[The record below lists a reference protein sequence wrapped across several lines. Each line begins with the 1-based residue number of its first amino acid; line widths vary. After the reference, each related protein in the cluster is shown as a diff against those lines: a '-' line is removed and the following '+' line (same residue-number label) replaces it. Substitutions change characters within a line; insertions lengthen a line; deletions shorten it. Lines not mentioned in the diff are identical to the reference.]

1 MKNVHKA
8 MGLLAVLCA
17 LAALFACTRE
27 NSAPSPTPEPVTIRR
42 QAAGEA
48 ESLADMVARLSPSVV
63 GIATRQNGQQG
74 IGSGVIVSAD
84 GYILTNHHVAA
95 EGAEV
100 TLIFADGTKELA
112 SAVWSSQALDLAIVK
127 AREGSYP
134 AAAMGSVENVRVGE
148 QVVAIGT
155 PLALQFQH
163 TVTGGIVS
171 ALNRT
176 LQVPSGRSTA
186 FMEQLI
192 QTDVAINPGNSGGP
206 LLNQRGEVIGIVTV
220 RVEEAAGIGF
230 AEGALIGLFF
240 VLLTFEGLNRLD
252 RVIRRA
258 SKTFDVY
265 VEFDEPS
272 GVREL
277 LRKLNSWD
285 CTYENF
291 EVIRGQDGRKGSAA
305 QSAGIQ
311 TGDILLRADGRE
323 CRTLLD
329 LRYVLFSHK
338 VGETLELEVQR
349 GGEILHLTPKLTAA
363 GDEI

>member
-27 NSAPSPTPEPVTIRR
+27 NSAPSPTPEPVTIRQ

-134 AAAMGSVENVRVGE
+134 AAAMGSVEDVRVGE

-230 AEGALIGLFF
+230 AIPIDIARPIVEHFLADGSYVTPKMGAYLFDSEIARYYDANSAMTTGLY
-240 VLLTFEGLNRLD
+240 
-252 RVIRRA
+252 VI
-258 SKTFDVY
+258 DV
-265 VEFDEPS
+265 EP
-272 GVREL
+272 
-277 LRKLNSWD
+277 
-285 CTYENF
+285 
-291 EVIRGQDGRKGSAA
+291 GSAA

-323 CRTLLD
+323 CKTLLD

-349 GGEILHLTPKLTAA
+349 NGEILHLTPKLTAA

>member
-27 NSAPSPTPEPVTIRR
+27 NSAPSPTPEPVTIRQ

-134 AAAMGSVENVRVGE
+134 AAAMGSVEDVRVGE

-230 AEGALIGLFF
+230 AIPIDIARPIVEHFLADGSYVTPKMGAYLFDSEIARYYDANSTMTTGLY
-240 VLLTFEGLNRLD
+240 
-252 RVIRRA
+252 VI
-258 SKTFDVY
+258 DV
-265 VEFDEPS
+265 EP
-272 GVREL
+272 
-277 LRKLNSWD
+277 
-285 CTYENF
+285 
-291 EVIRGQDGRKGSAA
+291 GSAA

-349 GGEILHLTPKLTAA
+349 NGEILHLTPKLTAA

>member
-27 NSAPSPTPEPVTIRR
+27 NSAPSPTPEPVTIRQ

-127 AREGSYP
+127 ARGDSYP
-134 AAAMGSVENVRVGE
+134 AAAMGSVEDVRVGE

-230 AEGALIGLFF
+230 AIPIDIARPIVEHFLADGSYVTPKMGAYLFDSEIARYYDANSTMTTGLY
-240 VLLTFEGLNRLD
+240 
-252 RVIRRA
+252 VI
-258 SKTFDVY
+258 DV
-265 VEFDEPS
+265 EP
-272 GVREL
+272 
-277 LRKLNSWD
+277 
-285 CTYENF
+285 
-291 EVIRGQDGRKGSAA
+291 GSAA

-323 CRTLLD
+323 CKTLLD

-349 GGEILHLTPKLTAA
+349 NGEILHLTPKLTAA

>member
-27 NSAPSPTPEPVTIRR
+27 NSAPSPTPEPVTIRQ
-42 QAAGEA
+42 QATGEA

-127 AREGSYP
+127 AKGDSYP
-134 AAAMGSVENVRVGE
+134 AAAMGSVEDVRVGE

-230 AEGALIGLFF
+230 AIPIDIARPIVEHFLADGSYVTPKMGAYLFDSEIARYYDANSTMTTGLY
-240 VLLTFEGLNRLD
+240 
-252 RVIRRA
+252 VI
-258 SKTFDVY
+258 DV
-265 VEFDEPS
+265 EP
-272 GVREL
+272 
-277 LRKLNSWD
+277 
-285 CTYENF
+285 
-291 EVIRGQDGRKGSAA
+291 GSAA

-349 GGEILHLTPKLTAA
+349 NGEILHLTPKLTAA

>member
-17 LAALFACTRE
+17 LAALFACTKE
-27 NSAPSPTPEPVTIRR
+27 NSAPSPTPEPVTIRQ
-42 QAAGEA
+42 QAAGET

-134 AAAMGSVENVRVGE
+134 AAAMGSVEDVRVGE

-192 QTDVAINPGNSGGP
+192 QTDVAINPGNAGGP

-230 AEGALIGLFF
+230 AIPIDIARPI
-240 VLLTFEGLNRLD
+240 
-252 RVIRRA
+252 
-258 SKTFDVY
+258 
-265 VEFDEPS
+265 VEHF
-272 GVREL
+272 L
-277 LRKLNSWD
+277 
-285 CTYENF
+285 
-291 EVIRGQDGRKGSAA
+291 
-305 QSAGIQ
+305 
-311 TGDILLRADGRE
+311 ADG
-323 CRTLLD
+323 
-329 LRYVLFSHK
+329 S
-338 VGETLELEVQR
+338 
-349 GGEILHLTPKLTAA
+349 
-363 GDEI
+363 

>member
-8 MGLLAVLCA
+8 TGLLAELCA

-27 NSAPSPTPEPVTIRR
+27 NSAPSPTPEPVTIRQ
-42 QAAGEA
+42 QATGEA

-134 AAAMGSVENVRVGE
+134 AAAMGSVEDVRVGE

-230 AEGALIGLFF
+230 AIPIDIARPIVEHFLADGSYVTPKMGAYLFDSEIARYYDANSTMTTGLY
-240 VLLTFEGLNRLD
+240 
-252 RVIRRA
+252 VI
-258 SKTFDVY
+258 DV
-265 VEFDEPS
+265 EP
-272 GVREL
+272 
-277 LRKLNSWD
+277 
-285 CTYENF
+285 
-291 EVIRGQDGRKGSAA
+291 GSAA

>member
-27 NSAPSPTPEPVTIRR
+27 NSAPSPTPEPVTIRQ
-42 QAAGEA
+42 QAMGEA

-127 AREGSYP
+127 AKEGSYP
-134 AAAMGSVENVRVGE
+134 AAAMGSVEDVRVGE

-230 AEGALIGLFF
+230 AIPIDIARPIVEHFLADGSYVTPKMGAYLFDSEIARYYDANSTMTTGLY
-240 VLLTFEGLNRLD
+240 
-252 RVIRRA
+252 VI
-258 SKTFDVY
+258 DV
-265 VEFDEPS
+265 EP
-272 GVREL
+272 
-277 LRKLNSWD
+277 
-285 CTYENF
+285 
-291 EVIRGQDGRKGSAA
+291 GSAA

>member
-27 NSAPSPTPEPVTIRR
+27 NSAPSPTPEPVTIRQ
-42 QAAGEA
+42 QATGET

-134 AAAMGSVENVRVGE
+134 AAAMGSVEDVRVGE

-230 AEGALIGLFF
+230 AIPIDIARPIVEHFLADGSYVTPKMGAYLFDSEIARYYDANSTMTTGLY
-240 VLLTFEGLNRLD
+240 
-252 RVIRRA
+252 VI
-258 SKTFDVY
+258 DV
-265 VEFDEPS
+265 EP
-272 GVREL
+272 
-277 LRKLNSWD
+277 
-285 CTYENF
+285 
-291 EVIRGQDGRKGSAA
+291 GSAA

-349 GGEILHLTPKLTAA
+349 GGEILHLTPKLTSA

>member
-27 NSAPSPTPEPVTIRR
+27 NSAPSPTPEPVTIRQ

-127 AREGSYP
+127 ARGDSYP
-134 AAAMGSVENVRVGE
+134 AAAMGSVEDVRVGE

-230 AEGALIGLFF
+230 AIPIDIARPIVEHFLADGSYVTPKMGAYLFDSEIARYYDANSTMTTGLY
-240 VLLTFEGLNRLD
+240 
-252 RVIRRA
+252 VI
-258 SKTFDVY
+258 DV
-265 VEFDEPS
+265 EP
-272 GVREL
+272 
-277 LRKLNSWD
+277 
-285 CTYENF
+285 
-291 EVIRGQDGRKGSAA
+291 GSAA

-323 CRTLLD
+323 CKTLLD
-329 LRYVLFSHK
+329 LRYVLFSHR

-349 GGEILHLTPKLTAA
+349 GGEILHLTPKLTSA

>member
-27 NSAPSPTPEPVTIRR
+27 NSAPSPTPEPVTIRQ
-42 QAAGEA
+42 QATGET

-127 AREGSYP
+127 AKGDSYP
-134 AAAMGSVENVRVGE
+134 AAAMGSVEDVRVGE

-192 QTDVAINPGNSGGP
+192 QTDAAINPGNSGGP

-230 AEGALIGLFF
+230 AIPIDIARPIVEHFLADGSYVTPKMGAYLFDSEIARYYDANSTMTTGLY
-240 VLLTFEGLNRLD
+240 
-252 RVIRRA
+252 VI
-258 SKTFDVY
+258 DV
-265 VEFDEPS
+265 EP
-272 GVREL
+272 
-277 LRKLNSWD
+277 
-285 CTYENF
+285 
-291 EVIRGQDGRKGSAA
+291 GSAA

-323 CRTLLD
+323 CKTLLD

-363 GDEI
+363 GDEL

>member
-27 NSAPSPTPEPVTIRR
+27 NSAPSPTPEPVTIRQ
-42 QAAGEA
+42 QATGEA

-112 SAVWSSQALDLAIVK
+112 SAVWSSQTLDLAIVK

-134 AAAMGSVENVRVGE
+134 AAAMGSVEDVRVGE

-230 AEGALIGLFF
+230 AIPIDIARPIVEHFLADGSYVTPKMGAYLFDSEIARYYDANSTMTTGLY
-240 VLLTFEGLNRLD
+240 
-252 RVIRRA
+252 VI
-258 SKTFDVY
+258 DV
-265 VEFDEPS
+265 EP
-272 GVREL
+272 
-277 LRKLNSWD
+277 
-285 CTYENF
+285 
-291 EVIRGQDGRKGSAA
+291 GSAA

-329 LRYVLFSHK
+329 LRYVLFSHR

>member
-27 NSAPSPTPEPVTIRR
+27 NSAPSPTPEPVTIRQ

-134 AAAMGSVENVRVGE
+134 AAAMGSVEDVRVGE

-176 LQVPSGRSTA
+176 LQVPTGRSTA
-186 FMEQLI
+186 VMEQLI

-230 AEGALIGLFF
+230 AIPIDIARPIVEHFLADGSYVTPKMGAYLFDSEIARYYDANSTMTTGLY
-240 VLLTFEGLNRLD
+240 
-252 RVIRRA
+252 VI
-258 SKTFDVY
+258 DV
-265 VEFDEPS
+265 EP
-272 GVREL
+272 
-277 LRKLNSWD
+277 
-285 CTYENF
+285 
-291 EVIRGQDGRKGSAA
+291 GSAA

-323 CRTLLD
+323 CKTLLD

>member
-134 AAAMGSVENVRVGE
+134 AAAMGSVEDVRVGE

-230 AEGALIGLFF
+230 AIPIDIARPIVEHFLADGSYVTPKMGAYLFDSEIARYYDANSTMTTGLY
-240 VLLTFEGLNRLD
+240 
-252 RVIRRA
+252 VI
-258 SKTFDVY
+258 DV
-265 VEFDEPS
+265 EP
-272 GVREL
+272 
-277 LRKLNSWD
+277 
-285 CTYENF
+285 
-291 EVIRGQDGRKGSAA
+291 GSAA

-323 CRTLLD
+323 CKTLLD

>member
-27 NSAPSPTPEPVTIRR
+27 NSAPSPTPEPVTIRQ
-42 QAAGEA
+42 QATGEA

-134 AAAMGSVENVRVGE
+134 AAAMGSVEDVRVGE

-230 AEGALIGLFF
+230 AIPIDIARPIVEHFLADGSYVTPKMGAYLFDSEIARYYDANSTMTTGLY
-240 VLLTFEGLNRLD
+240 
-252 RVIRRA
+252 VI
-258 SKTFDVY
+258 DV
-265 VEFDEPS
+265 EP
-272 GVREL
+272 
-277 LRKLNSWD
+277 
-285 CTYENF
+285 
-291 EVIRGQDGRKGSAA
+291 GSAA

>member
-27 NSAPSPTPEPVTIRR
+27 NSAPSPTPEPMTIRQ

-134 AAAMGSVENVRVGE
+134 AAAMGSVEDVRVGE

-230 AEGALIGLFF
+230 AIPIDIARPIVEHFLADGSYVTPKMGAYLFDSEIARYYDANSTMTTGLY
-240 VLLTFEGLNRLD
+240 
-252 RVIRRA
+252 VI
-258 SKTFDVY
+258 DV
-265 VEFDEPS
+265 EP
-272 GVREL
+272 
-277 LRKLNSWD
+277 
-285 CTYENF
+285 
-291 EVIRGQDGRKGSAA
+291 GSAA

-329 LRYVLFSHK
+329 LRYVLFSHR

>member
-1 MKNVHKA
+1 M
-8 MGLLAVLCA
+8 
-17 LAALFACTRE
+17 
-27 NSAPSPTPEPVTIRR
+27 TIRQ

-127 AREGSYP
+127 AKGDSYP
-134 AAAMGSVENVRVGE
+134 AAAMGSVEDVRVGE

-230 AEGALIGLFF
+230 AIPIDIARPIVEHFLADGSYVTPKMGAYLFDSEIARYYDANSTMTTGLY
-240 VLLTFEGLNRLD
+240 
-252 RVIRRA
+252 VI
-258 SKTFDVY
+258 DV
-265 VEFDEPS
+265 EP
-272 GVREL
+272 
-277 LRKLNSWD
+277 
-285 CTYENF
+285 
-291 EVIRGQDGRKGSAA
+291 GSAA

-323 CRTLLD
+323 CKTLLD

>member
-27 NSAPSPTPEPVTIRR
+27 NSAPSPTPEPMTIRQ

-127 AREGSYP
+127 AKGDSYP
-134 AAAMGSVENVRVGE
+134 AAAMGSVEDVRVGE

-230 AEGALIGLFF
+230 AIPIDIARPIVEHFLADGSYVTPKMGAYLFDSEIARYYDANSTMTTGLY
-240 VLLTFEGLNRLD
+240 
-252 RVIRRA
+252 VI
-258 SKTFDVY
+258 DV
-265 VEFDEPS
+265 EP
-272 GVREL
+272 
-277 LRKLNSWD
+277 
-285 CTYENF
+285 
-291 EVIRGQDGRKGSAA
+291 GSAA

-329 LRYVLFSHK
+329 LRYVLFSHR

-349 GGEILHLTPKLTAA
+349 NGEILHLTPKLTAA

>member
-27 NSAPSPTPEPVTIRR
+27 NSAPSPTPEPVTIRQ

-134 AAAMGSVENVRVGE
+134 AAAMGSVEDVRVGE

-192 QTDVAINPGNSGGP
+192 QTDVAIYPGNSGGP

-230 AEGALIGLFF
+230 AIPIDIARPIVEHFLADGSYVTPKMGAYLFDSEIARYYDANSTMTTGLY
-240 VLLTFEGLNRLD
+240 
-252 RVIRRA
+252 VI
-258 SKTFDVY
+258 DV
-265 VEFDEPS
+265 EP
-272 GVREL
+272 
-277 LRKLNSWD
+277 
-285 CTYENF
+285 
-291 EVIRGQDGRKGSAA
+291 GSAA

>member
-27 NSAPSPTPEPVTIRR
+27 NSAPSPTPEPVTIRQ
-42 QAAGEA
+42 QATGET

-134 AAAMGSVENVRVGE
+134 AAAMGSVEDVRVGE

-230 AEGALIGLFF
+230 AIPIDIARPIVEHFLADGSYVTPKMGAYLFDSEIARYYDANSTMTTGLY
-240 VLLTFEGLNRLD
+240 
-252 RVIRRA
+252 VI
-258 SKTFDVY
+258 DV
-265 VEFDEPS
+265 EP
-272 GVREL
+272 
-277 LRKLNSWD
+277 
-285 CTYENF
+285 
-291 EVIRGQDGRKGSAA
+291 GSAA

-323 CRTLLD
+323 CKTLLD
-329 LRYVLFSHK
+329 LRYVLFSHR

>member
-27 NSAPSPTPEPVTIRR
+27 NSAPSPTPEPVTIRQ
-42 QAAGEA
+42 QATGET

-127 AREGSYP
+127 AKGDSYP
-134 AAAMGSVENVRVGE
+134 AAAMGSVEDVRVGE

-230 AEGALIGLFF
+230 AIPIDIARPIVEHFLADGSYVTPKMGAYLFDSEIARYYDANSTMTTGLY
-240 VLLTFEGLNRLD
+240 
-252 RVIRRA
+252 VI
-258 SKTFDVY
+258 DV
-265 VEFDEPS
+265 EP
-272 GVREL
+272 
-277 LRKLNSWD
+277 
-285 CTYENF
+285 
-291 EVIRGQDGRKGSAA
+291 GSAA

>member
-27 NSAPSPTPEPVTIRR
+27 NSAPSPTPEPVTIRQ
-42 QAAGEA
+42 QATGEA

-134 AAAMGSVENVRVGE
+134 AAAMGSVEDVRVGE

-230 AEGALIGLFF
+230 AIPIDIARPIVEHFLAGGSYVTPKMGAYLFDSEIARYYDANSTMTTGLY
-240 VLLTFEGLNRLD
+240 
-252 RVIRRA
+252 VI
-258 SKTFDVY
+258 DV
-265 VEFDEPS
+265 EP
-272 GVREL
+272 
-277 LRKLNSWD
+277 
-285 CTYENF
+285 
-291 EVIRGQDGRKGSAA
+291 GSAA

-323 CRTLLD
+323 CKTLLD

>member
-27 NSAPSPTPEPVTIRR
+27 NSAPSPTPEPVTIRQ
-42 QAAGEA
+42 QATGEA
-48 ESLADMVARLSPSVV
+48 ERLADMVARLSPSVV

-134 AAAMGSVENVRVGE
+134 AAAMGSVEDVRVGE

-230 AEGALIGLFF
+230 AIPIDIARPIVEHFLADGSYVTPKMGAYLFDSEIARYYDANSTMTTGLY
-240 VLLTFEGLNRLD
+240 
-252 RVIRRA
+252 VI
-258 SKTFDVY
+258 DV
-265 VEFDEPS
+265 EP
-272 GVREL
+272 
-277 LRKLNSWD
+277 
-285 CTYENF
+285 
-291 EVIRGQDGRKGSAA
+291 GSAA

-323 CRTLLD
+323 CKTLLD
-329 LRYVLFSHK
+329 LRYVLFSHR

>member
-27 NSAPSPTPEPVTIRR
+27 NSAPSPTPEPVTIRQ

-134 AAAMGSVENVRVGE
+134 AAAMGSVEDVRVGE

-230 AEGALIGLFF
+230 AIPIDIARPIVEHFLADGSYVTPKMGAYLFDSEIARYYDANSTMTTGLY
-240 VLLTFEGLNRLD
+240 
-252 RVIRRA
+252 VI
-258 SKTFDVY
+258 DV
-265 VEFDEPS
+265 EP
-272 GVREL
+272 
-277 LRKLNSWD
+277 
-285 CTYENF
+285 
-291 EVIRGQDGRKGSAA
+291 GSAA
-305 QSAGIQ
+305 QSAGIR

-329 LRYVLFSHK
+329 LRYVLFSHR

-349 GGEILHLTPKLTAA
+349 NGEILHLTPKLTAA

>member
-27 NSAPSPTPEPVTIRR
+27 NSAPSPTPEPVTIRQ
-42 QAAGEA
+42 QATGEA

-134 AAAMGSVENVRVGE
+134 AAAMGSVEDVRVGE

-230 AEGALIGLFF
+230 AIPIDIARPIVEHFLADGSYVTPKMGAYLFDSEIARYYDANSAMTTGLY
-240 VLLTFEGLNRLD
+240 
-252 RVIRRA
+252 VI
-258 SKTFDVY
+258 DV
-265 VEFDEPS
+265 EP
-272 GVREL
+272 
-277 LRKLNSWD
+277 
-285 CTYENF
+285 
-291 EVIRGQDGRKGSAA
+291 GSAA

-311 TGDILLRADGRE
+311 AGDILLRADGRE
-323 CRTLLD
+323 CKTLLD
-329 LRYVLFSHK
+329 LRYVLFSHR

>member
-27 NSAPSPTPEPVTIRR
+27 NSAPSPTPEPMTIRQ

-127 AREGSYP
+127 AKGDSYP
-134 AAAMGSVENVRVGE
+134 AAAMGSVEDVRVGE

-192 QTDVAINPGNSGGP
+192 QTDVASNPGNSGGP

-230 AEGALIGLFF
+230 AIPIDIARPIVEHFLADGSYVTPKMGAYLFDSEIARYYDANSTMTTGLY
-240 VLLTFEGLNRLD
+240 
-252 RVIRRA
+252 VI
-258 SKTFDVY
+258 DV
-265 VEFDEPS
+265 EP
-272 GVREL
+272 
-277 LRKLNSWD
+277 
-285 CTYENF
+285 
-291 EVIRGQDGRKGSAA
+291 GSAA

>member
-42 QAAGEA
+42 QATGEA

-134 AAAMGSVENVRVGE
+134 AAAMGSVEDVRVGE

-230 AEGALIGLFF
+230 AIPIDIARPIVEHFLADGAYVTPKMGAYLFDSEIARYYDANSTMTTGLY
-240 VLLTFEGLNRLD
+240 
-252 RVIRRA
+252 VI
-258 SKTFDVY
+258 DV
-265 VEFDEPS
+265 EP
-272 GVREL
+272 
-277 LRKLNSWD
+277 
-285 CTYENF
+285 
-291 EVIRGQDGRKGSAA
+291 GSAA

-323 CRTLLD
+323 CKTLLD

>member
-27 NSAPSPTPEPVTIRR
+27 NSAPSPTPEPMTIRQ

-134 AAAMGSVENVRVGE
+134 AAAMGSVEDVRVGE

-230 AEGALIGLFF
+230 AIPIDIARPIVEHFLADGSYVTPKMGAYLFDSEIARYYDANSTMTTGLY
-240 VLLTFEGLNRLD
+240 
-252 RVIRRA
+252 VI
-258 SKTFDVY
+258 DV
-265 VEFDEPS
+265 EP
-272 GVREL
+272 
-277 LRKLNSWD
+277 
-285 CTYENF
+285 
-291 EVIRGQDGRKGSAA
+291 GSAA

-323 CRTLLD
+323 CKTLLD

>member
-27 NSAPSPTPEPVTIRR
+27 NSAPSPTPEPVTIRQ

-134 AAAMGSVENVRVGE
+134 AAAMGSVEDVRVGE

-230 AEGALIGLFF
+230 AIPIDIARPIVEHFLADGSYVTPKMGAYLFDSEIARYYDANSSMTTGLY
-240 VLLTFEGLNRLD
+240 
-252 RVIRRA
+252 VI
-258 SKTFDVY
+258 DV
-265 VEFDEPS
+265 EP
-272 GVREL
+272 
-277 LRKLNSWD
+277 
-285 CTYENF
+285 
-291 EVIRGQDGRKGSAA
+291 GSAA

>member
-1 MKNVHKA
+1 VKNVHKA

-27 NSAPSPTPEPVTIRR
+27 NSAPSPTPEPVTIRQ

-134 AAAMGSVENVRVGE
+134 AAAMGSVEDVRVGE

-230 AEGALIGLFF
+230 AIPIDIARPIVEHFLADGSYVTPKMGAYLFDSEIARYYDANSTMTTGLY
-240 VLLTFEGLNRLD
+240 
-252 RVIRRA
+252 VI
-258 SKTFDVY
+258 DV
-265 VEFDEPS
+265 EP
-272 GVREL
+272 
-277 LRKLNSWD
+277 
-285 CTYENF
+285 
-291 EVIRGQDGRKGSAA
+291 GSAA

>member
-27 NSAPSPTPEPVTIRR
+27 NSAPSPTPEPVTIRQ

-134 AAAMGSVENVRVGE
+134 AAAMGSVEDVRVGE

-230 AEGALIGLFF
+230 AIPIDIARPIVEHFLADGSYVTPKMGAYLFDSEIARYYDANSTMTTGLY
-240 VLLTFEGLNRLD
+240 
-252 RVIRRA
+252 VI
-258 SKTFDVY
+258 DV
-265 VEFDEPS
+265 EP
-272 GVREL
+272 
-277 LRKLNSWD
+277 
-285 CTYENF
+285 
-291 EVIRGQDGRKGSAA
+291 GSAA

-311 TGDILLRADGRE
+311 TGDILLRAD
-323 CRTLLD
+323 
-329 LRYVLFSHK
+329 YVLFSHK

>member
-27 NSAPSPTPEPVTIRR
+27 NSAPSPTPEPVTIRQ
-42 QAAGEA
+42 QATGEA

-134 AAAMGSVENVRVGE
+134 AAAMGSVEDVRVGE

-230 AEGALIGLFF
+230 AIPIDIARPIVEHFLADGSYVTPKMGAYLFDSEIARYYDANSTMTTGLY
-240 VLLTFEGLNRLD
+240 
-252 RVIRRA
+252 VI
-258 SKTFDVY
+258 DV
-265 VEFDEPS
+265 EP
-272 GVREL
+272 
-277 LRKLNSWD
+277 
-285 CTYENF
+285 
-291 EVIRGQDGRKGSAA
+291 GSAA

-323 CRTLLD
+323 CKTLLD
-329 LRYVLFSHK
+329 LRYVLFSHR

>member
-27 NSAPSPTPEPVTIRR
+27 NSAPSPTPEPVTIRQ

-134 AAAMGSVENVRVGE
+134 AAAMGSVEDVRVGE

-230 AEGALIGLFF
+230 AIPIDIARPIVEHFLADGSYVTPKMGAYLFDSEIARYYDANSTMTTGLY
-240 VLLTFEGLNRLD
+240 
-252 RVIRRA
+252 VI
-258 SKTFDVY
+258 DV
-265 VEFDEPS
+265 EP
-272 GVREL
+272 
-277 LRKLNSWD
+277 
-285 CTYENF
+285 
-291 EVIRGQDGRKGSAA
+291 GSAA

-323 CRTLLD
+323 CKTLLD
-329 LRYVLFSHK
+329 LRYVLFSHR

-349 GGEILHLTPKLTAA
+349 NGEILHLTPKLTAA

>member
-27 NSAPSPTPEPVTIRR
+27 NSAPSPTPEPVTIRQ
-42 QAAGEA
+42 QAAGET

-134 AAAMGSVENVRVGE
+134 AAAMGSVEDVRVGE

-230 AEGALIGLFF
+230 AIPIDIARPIVEHFLADGSYVTPKMGAYLFDSEIARYYDANSTMTTGLY
-240 VLLTFEGLNRLD
+240 
-252 RVIRRA
+252 VI
-258 SKTFDVY
+258 DV
-265 VEFDEPS
+265 EP
-272 GVREL
+272 
-277 LRKLNSWD
+277 
-285 CTYENF
+285 
-291 EVIRGQDGRKGSAA
+291 GSAA

-349 GGEILHLTPKLTAA
+349 NGEILHLTPKLTAA

>member
-1 MKNVHKA
+1 M
-8 MGLLAVLCA
+8 
-17 LAALFACTRE
+17 
-27 NSAPSPTPEPVTIRR
+27 TIRQ

-127 AREGSYP
+127 AKGDSYP
-134 AAAMGSVENVRVGE
+134 AAAMGSVEDVRVGE

-230 AEGALIGLFF
+230 AIPIDIARPIVEHFLADGSYVTPKMGAYLFDSEIARYYDANSTMTTGLY
-240 VLLTFEGLNRLD
+240 
-252 RVIRRA
+252 VI
-258 SKTFDVY
+258 DV
-265 VEFDEPS
+265 EP
-272 GVREL
+272 
-277 LRKLNSWD
+277 
-285 CTYENF
+285 
-291 EVIRGQDGRKGSAA
+291 GSAA

-329 LRYVLFSHK
+329 LRYVLFSHR

>member
-27 NSAPSPTPEPVTIRR
+27 NSAPSPTPEPVTIRQ
-42 QAAGEA
+42 QATGEA

-127 AREGSYP
+127 AKGDSYP
-134 AAAMGSVENVRVGE
+134 AAAMGSVEDVRVGE

-206 LLNQRGEVIGIVTV
+206 LLNQRGEGIGIVTV

-230 AEGALIGLFF
+230 AIPIDIARPIVEHFLADGSYVTPKMGAYLFDSEIARYYDANSTMTTGLY
-240 VLLTFEGLNRLD
+240 
-252 RVIRRA
+252 VI
-258 SKTFDVY
+258 DV
-265 VEFDEPS
+265 EP
-272 GVREL
+272 
-277 LRKLNSWD
+277 
-285 CTYENF
+285 
-291 EVIRGQDGRKGSAA
+291 GSAA

-323 CRTLLD
+323 CKTLLD

>member
-27 NSAPSPTPEPVTIRR
+27 NSAPSPTPEPVTIRQ
-42 QAAGEA
+42 QATGEA

-134 AAAMGSVENVRVGE
+134 AAAMGSVEDVRVGE

-230 AEGALIGLFF
+230 AIPIDIARPIVEHFLADGSYVTPKMGAYLFDSEIARYYDANSTMTTGLY
-240 VLLTFEGLNRLD
+240 
-252 RVIRRA
+252 VI
-258 SKTFDVY
+258 DV
-265 VEFDEPS
+265 EP
-272 GVREL
+272 
-277 LRKLNSWD
+277 
-285 CTYENF
+285 
-291 EVIRGQDGRKGSAA
+291 GSAA

-329 LRYVLFSHK
+329 LRYVLFSHR

>member
-27 NSAPSPTPEPVTIRR
+27 NSAPSPTPEPVTIRQ

-100 TLIFADGTKELA
+100 TLVFADGTKELA

-134 AAAMGSVENVRVGE
+134 AAAMGSVEDVRVGE

-230 AEGALIGLFF
+230 AIPIDIARPIVEHFLADGSYVTPKMGAYLFDSEIARYYDANSTMTTGLY
-240 VLLTFEGLNRLD
+240 
-252 RVIRRA
+252 VI
-258 SKTFDVY
+258 DV
-265 VEFDEPS
+265 EP
-272 GVREL
+272 
-277 LRKLNSWD
+277 
-285 CTYENF
+285 
-291 EVIRGQDGRKGSAA
+291 GSAA

-329 LRYVLFSHK
+329 LRYVLFSHR

>member
-27 NSAPSPTPEPVTIRR
+27 NSAPSPTPEPVTIRQ

-127 AREGSYP
+127 AKGDSYP
-134 AAAMGSVENVRVGE
+134 AAAMGSVEDVRVGE

-230 AEGALIGLFF
+230 AIPIDIARPIVEHFLADGSYVTPKMGAYLFDSEIARYYDANSTMTTGLY
-240 VLLTFEGLNRLD
+240 
-252 RVIRRA
+252 VI
-258 SKTFDVY
+258 DV
-265 VEFDEPS
+265 EP
-272 GVREL
+272 
-277 LRKLNSWD
+277 
-285 CTYENF
+285 
-291 EVIRGQDGRKGSAA
+291 GSAA

-329 LRYVLFSHK
+329 LRYVLFSHR

>member
-27 NSAPSPTPEPVTIRR
+27 NSAPSPTPEPVTIRQ
-42 QAAGEA
+42 QATGET

-127 AREGSYP
+127 AKGDSYP
-134 AAAMGSVENVRVGE
+134 AAAMGSVEDVRVGE

-230 AEGALIGLFF
+230 AIPIDIARPIVEHFLADGSYVTPKMGAYLFDSEIARYYDANSTMTTGLY
-240 VLLTFEGLNRLD
+240 
-252 RVIRRA
+252 VI
-258 SKTFDVY
+258 DV
-265 VEFDEPS
+265 EP
-272 GVREL
+272 
-277 LRKLNSWD
+277 
-285 CTYENF
+285 
-291 EVIRGQDGRKGSAA
+291 GSAA

-349 GGEILHLTPKLTAA
+349 GGEILHLTPKLTSA

>member
-27 NSAPSPTPEPVTIRR
+27 NSAPSPTPEPVTIRQ

-127 AREGSYP
+127 AKGSSYP
-134 AAAMGSVENVRVGE
+134 AAAMGSVEDVRVGE

-230 AEGALIGLFF
+230 AIPIDIARPIVEHFLADGSYVTPKMGAYLFDSEIARYYDANSTMTTGLY
-240 VLLTFEGLNRLD
+240 
-252 RVIRRA
+252 VI
-258 SKTFDVY
+258 DV
-265 VEFDEPS
+265 EP
-272 GVREL
+272 
-277 LRKLNSWD
+277 
-285 CTYENF
+285 
-291 EVIRGQDGRKGSAA
+291 GSAA

-329 LRYVLFSHK
+329 LRYVLFSHR